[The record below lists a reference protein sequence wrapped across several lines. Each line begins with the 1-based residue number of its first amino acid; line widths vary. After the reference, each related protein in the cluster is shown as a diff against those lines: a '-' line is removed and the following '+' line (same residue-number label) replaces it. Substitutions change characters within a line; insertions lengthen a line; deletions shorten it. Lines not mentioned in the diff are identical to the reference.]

1 MSPVGQENR
10 SKHLTH
16 RKSHFLTGTDFMP
29 LTPPVS
35 PTPTQTLFST
45 SCSDI
50 FLLFF
55 TLSLLYETNLA
66 SLLCVLNHFSCVCLR
81 PHGLQLT
88 RLLCPRDSP
97 GKNTEWVALPSSRG
111 SSQPG
116 DWTCVSCVTCIT
128 GRFFTSEPPV
138 ASLPG
143 RRNSPWTEEENQVD
157 NFRVFLRWMKEEI
170 WVWSLFTEVIKCKTQ
185 LKCNILLWSS

>member
-50 FLLFF
+50 FSFSSHSPFF
-55 TLSLLYETNLA
+55 MK
-66 SLLCVLNHFSCVCLR
+66 
-81 PHGLQLT
+81 LT
-88 RLLCPRDSP
+88 
-97 GKNTEWVALPSSRG
+97 
-111 SSQPG
+111 
-116 DWTCVSCVTCIT
+116 
-128 GRFFTSEPPV
+128 
-138 ASLPG
+138 
-143 RRNSPWTEEENQVD
+143 
-157 NFRVFLRWMKEEI
+157 
-170 WVWSLFTEVIKCKTQ
+170 
-185 LKCNILLWSS
+185 